1 MNKENRTELR
11 CSKTLAS
18 GVVDSFS
25 VIVPTS
31 ARNDA
36 KKKYESMGYAV
47 SGRWKMDKE
56 LEEISKVVESD
67 LKKNYIK
74 NMIQGFEIANKMILD
89 KINSGATLE
98 EVKKMVELNL
108 KNKKV
113 VEKVAMGKKG
123 WLRITK

>member
-1 MNKENRTELR
+1 
-11 CSKTLAS
+11 
-18 GVVDSFS
+18 
-25 VIVPTS
+25 
-31 ARNDA
+31 
-36 KKKYESMGYAV
+36 
-47 SGRWKMDKE
+47 MDKE

-89 KINSGATLE
+89 KINSGATIE

-123 WLRITK
+123 

>member
-1 MNKENRTELR
+1 
-11 CSKTLAS
+11 
-18 GVVDSFS
+18 
-25 VIVPTS
+25 
-31 ARNDA
+31 
-36 KKKYESMGYAV
+36 
-47 SGRWKMDKE
+47 MDKE

-123 WLRITK
+123 

>member
-1 MNKENRTELR
+1 MILTRKVQIYPVGDKEEVWINGLHSINGE
-11 CSKTLAS
+11 
-18 GVVDSFS
+18 
-25 VIVPTS
+25 
-31 ARNDA
+31 
-36 KKKYESMGYAV
+36 M
-47 SGRWKMDKE
+47 KMDKE

-74 NMIQGFEIANKMILD
+74 NMIQGFETANKMILD

-98 EVKKMVELNL
+98 EVKKIVELNL

-123 WLRITK
+123 

>member
-1 MNKENRTELR
+1 
-11 CSKTLAS
+11 
-18 GVVDSFS
+18 
-25 VIVPTS
+25 
-31 ARNDA
+31 
-36 KKKYESMGYAV
+36 
-47 SGRWKMDKE
+47 MDKE

-113 VEKVAMGKKG
+113 IEKVASEKKG
-123 WLRITK
+123 

>member
-1 MNKENRTELR
+1 M
-11 CSKTLAS
+11 
-18 GVVDSFS
+18 
-25 VIVPTS
+25 
-31 ARNDA
+31 
-36 KKKYESMGYAV
+36 
-47 SGRWKMDKE
+47 KMDKE

-89 KINSGATLE
+89 KINSGATIE

-123 WLRITK
+123 